1 MMSAVRKALVV
12 LLVSIF
18 LVPLTSFAGR
28 LPEADELD
36 MIIKKI
42 NERQSKNLKMF
53 EKKTKAYFFETQ
65 KPETIGA
72 LLKEFLPGD
81 AVTIIVISNLSKKP
95 YKNIATMR
103 KSGKGWQTIAEQ
115 LGVKLKNVLKDVK
128 DFRSGTG

>member
-1 MMSAVRKALVV
+1 MMLLITKALAM

-28 LPEADELD
+28 LSEADELD
-36 MIIKKI
+36 RVIKKI

-53 EKKTKAYFFETQ
+53 EKKTKAYFFEAQ

-72 LLKEFLPGD
+72 LLKEFSPGD
-81 AVTIIVISNLSKKP
+81 AVTIIVISNLSKKS
-95 YKNIATMR
+95 YQDIVKMR
-103 KSGKGWQTIAEQ
+103 KSGKGWQDITEK

-128 DFRSGTG
+128 DFRSGIG